1 MQLKSILELVEPERL
16 ALDETITQSV
26 ASRVSL
32 VNDVGTHIIQAG
44 GKRLR
49 PLMVILC
56 AKACGYGAIPEQ
68 TGHITLAAIIEFIH
82 TATLLH
88 DDVVDESLKRRG
100 LSTANAI
107 WGNAPSV
114 LVGDFLYSRAF
125 QMMVKLENMAIQQI
139 LADATNLIAE
149 GEVLQLQ
156 LQGNLDIT
164 EQNYFDIIQ
173 YKTATL
179 FQAAAELGPIMLH
192 EDEAHMYQEKLSL
205 FGKHFGLCYQ
215 IIDDVLDYSGNV
227 DLFGKN
233 LGDDLQ
239 QGKLTLPLIYALQ
252 NGTTETKN
260 YIKSSIEQII
270 HDKVQ
275 PDLAKL
281 YGHLKTSGAFE
292 YAHAKALEQSE
303 LAKSYLWCL
312 PESEYKT
319 SLHALTDFIINR
331 QA

>member
-1 MQLKSILELVEPERL
+1 MQLNPILELTQPERQ
-16 ALDETITQSV
+16 ALDRTITQSV
-26 ASRVSL
+26 ASRVPL
-32 VNDVGTHIIQAG
+32 VNDIGTHIIQAG

-56 AKACGYGAIPEQ
+56 AKACGYGVEPEEND
-68 TGHITLAAIIEFIH
+68 HITLAAIIEFIH

-88 DDVVDESLKRRG
+88 DDVVDESAKRRG
-100 LSTANAI
+100 ISTANAV

-125 QMMVKLENMAIQQI
+125 QMMVKLDKMMIQQI
-139 LADATNLIAE
+139 LSDATNLIAE

-156 LQGNLDIT
+156 LQGNLEIT

-179 FQAAAELGPIMLH
+179 FQAAAELGAVVL
-192 EDEAHMYQEKLSL
+192 EEELAHLYQEKLSL

-215 IIDDVLDYSGNV
+215 IIDDVLDYAAEV
-227 DLFGKN
+227 EAFGKN

-239 QGKLTLPLIYALQ
+239 QGKLTLPVIYALQ
-252 NGTTETKN
+252 NGSTDTQN
-260 YIKSSIEQII
+260 FIKKSIHQITQ
-270 HDKVQ
+270 DKIQ
-275 PDLAKL
+275 PDLSQL
-281 YGHLKTSGAFE
+281 YHALKSSGAFD
-292 YAHAKALEQSE
+292 YARQKAVEHAE

-312 PESEYKT
+312 PESDYKA
-319 SLHALTDFIINR
+319 SLYALTDFIINR